1 MAKVPGLTANPYI
14 NAIMLL
20 ADFEE
25 AIEGI
30 KEVGKILLSVTEE
43 FGKMFVYGPEAYYS
57 MKAASKLKG
66 YLETSEM
73 FQTLQIDL
81 GSKYDMPFGSI
92 MYWEEIQKSV
102 NKMNMGFGVG
112 GQLSG
117 KIRED
122 LMKARYSMVGIGLDT
137 DNFISSYSNF
147 VENYGRPFSPNER
160 DIQSMAL
167 VNKTFDGAF
176 DELLPLAKLYGRSI
190 EDTRDFINDTVVS
203 ADKYG
208 VSAKKVLSG
217 IQTNMSM
224 IDKYTFKN
232 GLEGLK
238 KMSLEASKLNMNMQS
253 VTQFA
258 DKIYNPEDA
267 IEVAASL
274 QMMGGEFAQFGDVFQ
289 LMYDANNDVG
299 ALTEKIADLTT
310 GMGMLNK
317 QTGEIEFSSEE
328 TRKLRV
334 FEQISGI
341 PVEEMKRTGRVR
353 KQEDIIRRY
362 ITPQFAAESGSNLD
376 EYINKLAML
385 SEFKG
390 GVPKITIGNEQ
401 KLISQISKEDLA
413 TLSTIG
419 VDPLKDP
426 LENLLDV
433 NRTQLE
439 KLTST
444 TEQIKIA
451 SNDLT
456 VLTSDQNALFSVNNK
471 LLESMSGGMLKSA
484 IEMTRDAKIKGGKNA
499 ADTFDSLLQTEKA
512 QKEKQERM
520 KRDVRIYDDP
530 EMKRY
535 GGILNSN
542 KTTTSSSQTTYSTS
556 FSPINDIT
564 KNEVEKQNFISR
576 LKTWGGVNNNNLSVS
591 AANGTQVIEYKLNG
605 KVYNVYDA
613 LKDPKF
619 MEEIKRQQP
628 DVADYLLDRYN
639 NGGKNTGPVT
649 PSR

>member
-1 MAKVPGLTANPYI
+1 MAPLIARALMFLVRAEAVLEAMGKVAEIATKVA
-14 NAIMLL
+14 
-20 ADFEE
+20 E
-25 AIEGI
+25 
-30 KEVGKILLSVTEE
+30 EVGK
-43 FGKMFVYGPEAYYS
+43 MYMYGPEAYYS
-57 MKAASKLKG
+57 MKAASKVKG
-66 YLETSEM
+66 YLESSEM
-73 FQTLQIDL
+73 FKMLKLDL
-81 GSKYDMPFGSI
+81 GSQYDMPFGSI

-102 NKMNMGFGVG
+102 NKMNMGFGIG

-122 LMKARYSMVGIGLDT
+122 ILKARYSMVGIGVDT

-160 DIQSMAL
+160 DMQSMAL

-274 QMMGGEFAQFGDVFQ
+274 QMLGGEFAQFGDVFQ

-471 LLESMSGGMLKSA
+471 LLESMSGGMLKTG
-484 IEMTRDAKIKGGKNA
+484 IEMTRDAKIRGAKSA

-512 QKEKQERM
+512 QKEKQEKM
-520 KRDVRIYDDP
+520 KRDDRIFQDP
-530 EMKRY
+530 ELKKY
-535 GGILNSN
+535 GGILNNNNN
-542 KTTTSSSQTTYSTS
+542 KTTTSSQTTYSTS

-591 AANGTQVIEYKLNG
+591 TANGTQIIEYKLNG

-628 DVADYLLDRYN
+628 DVADYLLDKYN
-639 NGGKNTGPVT
+639 NGGRNTGPLT